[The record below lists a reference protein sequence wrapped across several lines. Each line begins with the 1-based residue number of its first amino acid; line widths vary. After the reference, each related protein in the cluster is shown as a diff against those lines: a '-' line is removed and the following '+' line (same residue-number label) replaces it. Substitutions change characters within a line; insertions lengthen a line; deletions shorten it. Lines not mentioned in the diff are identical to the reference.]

1 MSYDEAL
8 AGRVRTAI
16 GDEPGIR
23 EQAMFG
29 GLAFLLHGNMS
40 VAASGQGGL
49 LVRVDPK
56 DGQELVDGTSIVP
69 MEMGGRTMT
78 GWLHVHSDA
87 VRTDAELQA
96 WVDRGLGHARTLPP
110 KKPK

>member
-56 DGQELVDGTSIVP
+56 DGKELIDGTSVLP
-69 MEMGGRTMT
+69 MEMGGRTMA
-78 GWLHVHSDA
+78 GWLHVREDV
-87 VRTDAELQA
+87 VRTDEDLQA

>member
-1 MSYDEAL
+1 MSEQSEEREPSRHLTADECWDRIRKAPY
-8 AGRVRTAI
+8 GRIA
-16 GDEPGIR
+16 
-23 EQAMFG
+23 
-29 GLAFLLHGNMS
+29 
-40 VAASGQGGL
+40 VAAAGE
-49 LVRVDPK
+49 VDVFPVNHA
-56 DGQELVDGTSIVP
+56 VDGTSIVP

-110 KKPK
+110 KKPR